1 MIFPADKDK
10 GFKLIVSLLVCV
22 ARHAQITQNN
32 KFAIC
37 FLDLKGNMKDEVDF
51 CLQINAKGLKWILS
65 FQVCEWQSLP
75 KLPKVKSLLCLCNI
89 IRKES
94 IFCMHISLKVPYK
107 LILWFW
113 WGWLSILKVSKKTH
127 LQQCLYNISTKI
139 I

>member
-75 KLPKVKSLLCLCNI
+75 KLPKVTSLLCLCHKK
-89 IRKES
+89 RVDFLHAYKPES
-94 IFCMHISLKVPYK
+94 SLQIDT
-107 LILWFW
+107 LILM
-113 WGWLSILKVSKKTH
+113 GMIKHS
-127 LQQCLYNISTKI
+127 
-139 I
+139 